1 LSEPITK
8 KEIETSED
16 DNFWVSS
23 ASMQGW
29 RTNQEDAH
37 NAILSYDDYSS
48 LFAVYDGH
56 GGHEVAIYTAK
67 KLPNFIKSRKDYR
80 MGKIEEGLAD
90 AFVEFDKTLT
100 DREIV
105 RELRVIA
112 GKEADTG
119 EEVDHEEVDGLY
131 QDATTPI
138 EAVMAQTGV
147 TGENTEPKPEGNGTK
162 AEPTASFKP
171 SSALARFR
179 DRAANGTDK
188 PISPFL
194 RAKSNPEEPESKTN
208 SSDTAADSAN
218 NHTDAAA
225 KLSFK
230 EDETKVESD
239 DKVINGSIEDKSQK
253 KNGHSETKEAVTD
266 TKKTNG
272 HDKDEAYHS
281 DSNGTNEPAPNAAEA
296 DIKGKGKGKGKGKS
310 SQIVKTKSSS
320 DLEEDQQEESVEKKP
335 ETEKPEEVT
344 PSKKPKS
351 AKELYEKLVSDD
363 VMDEES
369 EEDDENDQ
377 DAFKAAEADDDDDSD
392 EGEEDMDSDATE
404 EQGSTEDEDTP
415 DEDEGDEEEYIGGD
429 FNEDPGNDSGCTA
442 VVALLVGR
450 ELYVA
455 NAGDSR
461 CVVCRDGK
469 AIEMSYDHKPEDE
482 IERTRINKAGGRV
495 TQDGRVNG
503 GLNLSRAIGDH
514 AYKTNKDL
522 PLSDQMIS
530 PVPDVKKLTIDPE
543 KDSFVLLA
551 CDGIWNSLSSQETV
565 DFVND
570 RLEKKNAKHDT
581 NYLTNI
587 IKELFDHCLAP
598 DTMGD
603 GTGCD
608 NMTAV
613 IAKLKPNAFSNKKQ
627 AGAQSEASVTEK
639 ASSNLTEKKEVKLES
654 SADSVKPD
662 TEAAKRPAGSPQ
674 EPQAKKAKTDIA
686 ATEISQDSSKK
697 AETKTE
703 PETAA

>member
-1 LSEPITK
+1 MSEPITK

-147 TGENTEPKPEGNGTK
+147 TGETGNSKPLSSQPEGNGTSK
-162 AEPTASFKP
+162 GGA
-171 SSALARFR
+171 SALSRFR

-281 DSNGTNEPAPNAAEA
+281 DSNGTSEPAPNAAEA

-320 DLEEDQQEESVEKKP
+320 DLEEDPQEESVEKKP
-335 ETEKPEEVT
+335 ETEKEEVT

-377 DAFKAAEADDDDDSD
+377 DAFKAAEADDDDDS
-392 EGEEDMDSDATE
+392 EEDMDSDATE

-415 DEDEGDEEEYIGGD
+415 DEDEEDEEEYIGGD

-482 IERTRINKAGGRV
+482 LERTRINKAGGRV

-570 RLEKKNAKHDT
+570 RLKKSAKHDT

-613 IAKLKPNAFSNKKQ
+613 IAKLKPNAFSNKNQ

-639 ASSNLTEKKEVKLES
+639 ASSNLTVKEEVKLES